1 MGERLQQRRVG
12 GPNGPAPTPRG
23 PPADLQQ
30 TMTSL
35 THPSLQRQTTLARRV
50 TLAGTGAHTGRPCRL
65 FLLPA
70 DASSGIVF
78 TRLHGEDGVA
88 ADWRQVRDTR
98 LRVEIGAGGARVS
111 TVEHVTAALSGLGV
125 DNALIEVDGPEAPA
139 LDGSAR
145 PIVEAVLEAGVRRL
159 AAPRR
164 MLRILQ
170 RVRVES
176 GAAWAELAPIAAP
189 RLEID
194 VEIDFPAPI
203 GCQRVSCRLTP
214 RLFVR
219 ELAWARS
226 FGFLED
232 AEKLWREGLALGAA
246 LENTV
251 VFAQGRVLNPEGLR
265 RDDEPARHK
274 ALDALGD
281 LALAGAPI
289 LGRFS
294 SYRGGH
300 ALNVALVE
308 RLMTTPA
315 AYRMEEGAVCSPA
328 PRAEDRVL
336 SP

>member
-1 MGERLQQRRVG
+1 M
-12 GPNGPAPTPRG
+12 
-23 PPADLQQ
+23 
-30 TMTSL
+30 
-35 THPSLQRQTTLARRV
+35 
-50 TLAGTGAHTGRPCRL
+50 
-65 FLLPA
+65 FILPA
-70 DASSGIVF
+70 DVSSGIAF
-78 TRLHGEDGVA
+78 TRLGGEEAIA
-88 ADWRQVRDTR
+88 AEWRRVRDTR
-98 LRVEIGAGGARVS
+98 LRVEIGAGGSGVS
-111 TVEHVTAALSGLGV
+111 TVEHVMAALCGLAV
-125 DNALIEVDGPEAPA
+125 DNALIAIEGPEAPA

-170 RVRVES
+170 TVRVES
-176 GAAWAELAPIAAP
+176 RAAWAELAPIAAP

-203 GCQRVSCRLTP
+203 GRQRVRYRLTP
-214 RLFVR
+214 RLFIR

-246 LENTV
+246 FENTV
-251 VFAQGRVLNPEGLR
+251 VFGHGRVLNPEGLR
-265 RDDEPARHK
+265 REDEPARHK
-274 ALDALGD
+274 ALDAIGD

-289 LGRFS
+289 LGRFRS
-294 SYRGGH
+294 HRGGH

-308 RLMTTPA
+308 RLMTTPT
-315 AYRMEEGAVCSPA
+315 AYRMEEGAASSP
-328 PRAEDRVL
+328 RSQAEDRVL

>member
-1 MGERLQQRRVG
+1 M
-12 GPNGPAPTPRG
+12 
-23 PPADLQQ
+23 
-30 TMTSL
+30 
-35 THPSLQRQTTLARRV
+35 
-50 TLAGTGAHTGRPCRL
+50 
-65 FLLPA
+65 FLLPS
-70 DASSGIVF
+70 DASSGVVFSRLDAEAPIV
-78 TRLHGEDGVA
+78 
-88 ADWRQVRDTR
+88 ADWRRVRDTR
-98 LRVEIGAGGARVS
+98 LRVEIGAGGARLS

-145 PIVEAVLEAGVRRL
+145 PIAEAILEAGVQPL

-164 MLRILQ
+164 TLRVLRRI
-170 RVRVES
+170 RVEN

-203 GCQRVSCRLTP
+203 GRQRVRQRISP
-214 RLFVR
+214 RVFLR
-219 ELAWARS
+219 ELSWARS
-226 FGFLED
+226 FGFLAD

-246 LENTV
+246 LDNTV
-251 VFAQGRVLNPEGLR
+251 VFAEGRVLNPEGLR

-289 LGRFS
+289 LGRFC

-300 ALNVALVE
+300 ALNLALVE
-308 RLMTTPA
+308 RLMTTPDA
-315 AYRMEEGAVCSPA
+315 FRMEEGVRPDRGSRTAD
-328 PRAEDRVL
+328 RAL

>member
-1 MGERLQQRRVG
+1 MW
-12 GPNGPAPTPRG
+12 GPAAETGGRPEKGQSRNPKGRRTFSK
-23 PPADLQQ
+23 

-35 THPSLQRQTTLARRV
+35 THPSSHRQTTLARRV
-50 TLAGTGAHTGRPCRL
+50 TLAGAGAHTGRPCRL

-78 TRLHGEDGVA
+78 TRLGHEDGVA
-88 ADWRQVRDTR
+88 ADWRLVRDTR
-98 LRVEIGAGGARVS
+98 LRVEIGVGGARVS
-111 TVEHVTAALSGLGV
+111 TVEHVMAALSGLAV
-125 DNALIEVDGPEAPA
+125 DNALIAIEGPEAPA

-170 RVRVES
+170 TVRVES
-176 GAAWAELAPIAAP
+176 GAGWAELAPMAAP
-189 RLEID
+189 GLEID
-194 VEIDFPAPI
+194 VAIDFPAPI
-203 GCQRVSCRLTP
+203 GRQRVKHRLTP

-246 LENTV
+246 MENTV
-251 VFAQGRVLNPEGLR
+251 VFGHGRVLNPEGLR

-274 ALDALGD
+274 ALDAIGD

-289 LGRFS
+289 LGRFR

-315 AYRMEEGAVCSPA
+315 AYRLEQGVASSPRS
-328 PRAEDRVL
+328 RAEDRVL

>member
-1 MGERLQQRRVG
+1 VAPK
-12 GPNGPAPTPRG
+12 PNVTAGRILIKA
-23 PPADLQQ
+23 
-30 TMTSL
+30 MTSL
-35 THPSLQRQTTLARRV
+35 AHPSFQRQTTIARRV
-50 TLAGTGAHTGRPCRL
+50 TLGGTGAHTGRPCRM
-65 FLLPA
+65 FLLPS
-70 DASSGIVF
+70 DASSGVVFSRLDAEEPIV
-78 TRLHGEDGVA
+78 
-88 ADWRQVRDTR
+88 ADWRRVRDTR
-98 LRVEIGAGGARVS
+98 LRVEIGAGGARLS

-145 PIVEAVLEAGVRRL
+145 PIAEAILEAGVRPL

-164 MLRILQ
+164 TLRVLRRI
-170 RVRVES
+170 RVEN

-203 GCQRVSCRLTP
+203 GRQRVRQRISP
-214 RLFVR
+214 RVFLR
-219 ELAWARS
+219 ELSWARS
-226 FGFLED
+226 FGFLGD

-246 LENTV
+246 LDNTV

-289 LGRFS
+289 LGRFC

-300 ALNVALVE
+300 ALNLALVE
-308 RLMTTPA
+308 RLMTTPDA
-315 AYRMEEGAVCSPA
+315 FRMEEGVRPA
-328 PRAEDRVL
+328 RGSRTADRAL